1 MKLLQFISSTLLA
14 AAATTGM
21 LLLVARPLI
30 EVIHRWSHSPQKANQ
45 PTYRVPA
52 SASH

>member
-1 MKLLQFISSTLLA
+1 MKLVQFISSTLLA

-21 LLLVARPLI
+21 LILVARPLI
-30 EVIHRWSHSPQKANQ
+30 EAIHRWSHSSKKANQ
-45 PTYRVPA
+45 PAYRVPA